1 MLTTAHTALHA
12 LHVVRTSVNLMMTL
26 FGGWGVG
33 VGRFTA
39 RETEH
44 REGVCLR
51 SHNQ

>member
-12 LHVVRTSVNLMMTL
+12 LHVVRRSVNLGGAL
-26 FGGWGVG
+26 GGGGGWG